1 MARAIASPARLSL
14 MVGLM
19 LVLALTL
26 PRYQMAGLATRE
38 TLVYIVLG
46 VLALASLFQWRLLDG
61 AGRSRF
67 LRMLFT
73 LLGCMIVA
81 LVAMV
86 IYKLVVGGVALG
98 VITLSQGATAGLL
111 LHAVVLVFSKRD

>member
-1 MARAIASPARLSL
+1 
-14 MVGLM
+14 
-19 LVLALTL
+19 
-26 PRYQMAGLATRE
+26 
-38 TLVYIVLG
+38 
-46 VLALASLFQWRLLDG
+46 FQWRLLDG

-73 LLGCMIVA
+73 LLGCLVVA

>member
-1 MARAIASPARLSL
+1 
-14 MVGLM
+14 MV
-19 LVLALTL
+19 
-26 PRYQMAGLATRE
+26 
-38 TLVYIVLG
+38 
-46 VLALASLFQWRLLDG
+46 
-61 AGRSRF
+61 
-67 LRMLFT
+67 
-73 LLGCMIVA
+73 VA

>member
-26 PRYQMAGLATRE
+26 PRYQMAGLSTRE
-38 TLVYIVLG
+38 TLVYIALG

-73 LLGCMIVA
+73 LLGCMVVA